1 MTRVFH
7 DLGEAGS
14 SEENGIEKKWLI
26 VPAFKKYIVIHSFI
40 LSLHLMIAY
49 CVVARGR
56 RVKEREREPEA
67 EEWKLSSLPCII
79 EASISVIPMSVY
91 FSTASSPVYH
101 TWVTSVQV
109 RIFFLIFQDFLSLH
123 LRLLILLLI
132 SVIKNVAA
140 FHTPASS
147 HVLSHNK
154 PVIFS
159 VSIL

>member
-40 LSLHLMIAY
+40 LSMHLMIAY
-49 CVVARGR
+49 CVVAILLGARGR
-56 RVKEREREPEA
+56 RVKTILTSLYNRSFHFGDPYVCLFQHSQ
-67 EEWKLSSLPCII
+67 LSCVSHLGDIS
-79 EASISVIPMSVY
+79 ASQN
-91 FSTASSPVYH
+91 F
-101 TWVTSVQV
+101 
-109 RIFFLIFQDFLSLH
+109 FFLIFQDFLSLH